1 MCNAWPLLVPSAQGV
16 QTDNDPSNST
26 IFVGGLDPNA
36 TEDVLKQVFTPYGEV
51 VHVKI
56 PVGKRCGFVQYAS
69 RFSAE
74 EALLMLQ
81 GTMIGGQ
88 NVRLSWGRSP
98 SNKQVQDFNQWGA
111 ATATA
116 GYYGYGQGY
125 GTYGYATQPQDPNMY
140 GYGTYAGYPNYPQQ
154 VSQQPQQEPVK
165 SSLIVDAV

>member
-1 MCNAWPLLVPSAQGV
+1 MGSEPFKQTSSGDFISHILDLLSLPLQP
-16 QTDNDPSNST
+16 
-26 IFVGGLDPNA
+26 I
-36 TEDVLKQVFTPYGEV
+36 
-51 VHVKI
+51 
-56 PVGKRCGFVQYAS
+56 
-69 RFSAE
+69 
-74 EALLMLQ
+74 EAIHFQ
-81 GTMIGGQ
+81 SQ
-88 NVRLSWGRSP
+88 
-98 SNKQVQDFNQWGA
+98 QDFNQWGA